1 MLQMLIPDSLSK
13 QDLPPACLYIVASPI
28 GNLGDITLRAIHVL
42 NQMDG
47 IACEDKRQS
56 SLLLSHF
63 SIHKPLLALHEHNER
78 EGAHELIARLRQ
90 GGRWAYLSDAGTPG
104 ISDPGARLVMQVRSE
119 GFRVIPI
126 PGVSSIS
133 TALSIAGEILL
144 NEKGKFQFVGFLPT
158 QKNELKKIFSSI
170 IESSLP
176 TVFFESPHRIAKTL
190 SRLEELLTN
199 DRCLLI
205 ARELTKKFESI
216 ELLRPPQFREWLTD
230 PNNQKGEFVLI
241 LSGRNQEALSEMSAD
256 HLTLANLLKNHLSSK
271 DLTFILQKMY
281 GLDKKAAY
289 DTALLVKKNN

>member
-1 MLQMLIPDSLSK
+1 MLIPDSLSK

-90 GGRWAYLSDAGTPG
+90 GERWAYLSDAGTPG
-104 ISDPGARLVMQVRSE
+104 ISDPGARLVMLVRSE

-158 QKNELKKIFSSI
+158 QKNELEKIFASI

-190 SRLEELLTN
+190 SRLGELLAD
-199 DRCLLI
+199 DRYLLI
-205 ARELTKKFESI
+205 ARELTKKFEGI
-216 ELLRPPQFREWLTD
+216 ELLRPPQFSEWLAD

-241 LSGRNQEALSEMSAD
+241 LSGRNQEVLSEMNAD
-256 HLTLANLLKNHLSSK
+256 HVALANLLKNHLSSK